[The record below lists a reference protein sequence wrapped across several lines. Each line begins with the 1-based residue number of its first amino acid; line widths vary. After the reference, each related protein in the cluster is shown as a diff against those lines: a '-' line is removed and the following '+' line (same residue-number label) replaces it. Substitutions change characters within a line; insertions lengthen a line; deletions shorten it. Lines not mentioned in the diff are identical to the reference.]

1 MKSLHEDM
9 AEFRKQLQ
17 QGSVQK
23 AYQGLLEFMT
33 SLKHHFAATHP
44 DYAAP
49 GGLYQGYM
57 DMTYFALLPGSLQER
72 ELKIAVVFLYD
83 SFRFEIWLSGKNK
96 RILNRYWKL
105 IRDSGWHTYKVVE
118 PGTGVDAV
126 VEHVL
131 AENPDF
137 SDLNRLT
144 KQIEQEAVNFISE
157 IESLLTRCA
166 SRPLVV

>member
-1 MKSLHEDM
+1 MT
-9 AEFRKQLQ
+9 EFRKQLQ

-33 SLKHHFAATHP
+33 SLKHHFARAYP

-96 RILNRYWKL
+96 RVLVKYWNL
-105 IRDSGWHTYKVVE
+105 IRDSGWQKYKVVE

-131 AENPDF
+131 VENPDF

-144 KQIEQEAVNFISE
+144 KQIEQEAVTFISE
-157 IESLLTRCA
+157 IEALLARRPNRSLDC
-166 SRPLVV
+166 